1 MTRTKARLVT
11 ALGLLVALTGLTG
24 YWLSRDVD
32 RATLTEDQRQL
43 LALDE
48 DDFHASFI
56 VAGRDILYANQGAE
70 PIYRQDGTIIG
81 WRPINGYTSSQGAN
95 TDTILYVA
103 IRGDDITM
111 VALPRDLW
119 QEDLGYRL
127 NLVYGKRGAEG
138 LRSRVEAI
146 LGVPVDYYAII
157 NLDIFQNIVDALGGV
172 EIDVPYPM
180 HYDDNVG
187 GVHIHFEAGPR
198 HMDGED
204 ASLFIRY
211 RQTLRG
217 DIDRIDNV
225 KRLAYAMLQRLK
237 EMNVRAV
244 TLVPS
249 LLDTYLSDVETNA
262 SPALIRRLASR
273 VPNLKLVTT
282 ATLPVEEGTT
292 ASGAQVVFS
301 DPVTVNE
308 FMAQTFDG
316 VARDFSEP
324 PEVGLLVTDRSG
336 VAGLGRAY
344 VDAIV
349 AQGVPA
355 ELVALREDDEV
366 EPGPTR
372 LYATLEAWSDADYYA
387 ELLHAGKQ
395 QVARLSP
402 FDGRSVDLELVLG
415 ADAVQRVDHAT
426 AAVTTA
432 SAAR

>member
-1 MTRTKARLVT
+1 MTRTRARLVT
-11 ALGLLVALTGLTG
+11 LLGICVALAGLTG
-24 YWLSRDVD
+24 YWFTRDVA
-32 RATLTEDQRQL
+32 RATLTDDQRAL
-43 LALDE
+43 LDLDE
-48 DDFHASFI
+48 NEFHASFV
-56 VAGRDILYANQGAE
+56 VAGRDILYANEGAE
-70 PIYRQDGTIIG
+70 PIYQQDGTIIG
-81 WRPINGYTSSQGAN
+81 WRPINGYTSNQGAN

-119 QEDLGYRL
+119 QEDLGYRV

-157 NLDIFQNIVDALGGV
+157 KLDIFQNIVDALGGV
-172 EIDVPYPM
+172 EIDVPYDM

-187 GVHIHFEAGPR
+187 GVHIHFDAGPQ
-198 HMDGED
+198 HMSGED

-237 EMNVRAV
+237 DMNVRAV

-262 SPALIRRLASR
+262 SPTLVRQLATR

-292 ASGAQVVFS
+292 SSGAQVVFS

-336 VAGLGRAY
+336 IPGTGQVYIDAMVAH
-344 VDAIV
+344 
-349 AQGVPA
+349 GVPE
-355 ELVALREDDEV
+355 ELIRLREDDQV

-372 LYATLEAWSDADYYA
+372 LYATLDAWADADYYA

-402 FDGRSVDLELVLG
+402 FGGRSVDLELVLG
-415 ADAVQRVDHAT
+415 ADAGERVDHG
-426 AAVTTA
+426 AAVTA
-432 SAAR
+432 SVANSP

>member
-1 MTRTKARLVT
+1 MTRTRARLVT
-11 ALGLLVALTGLTG
+11 LLGLLVALVGLTG
-24 YWLSRDVD
+24 YWLSKDVK
-32 RATLTEDQRQL
+32 RGTLTDEQRRLLDIEED
-43 LALDE
+43 E
-48 DDFHASFI
+48 FHASFI
-56 VAGRDILYANQGAE
+56 VAGRDILYANEGAE

-81 WRPINGYTSSQGAN
+81 WRPINGYSSSQGAN

-103 IRGDDITM
+103 IRGDDITL

-127 NLVYGKRGAEG
+127 NLVYGKRGGEG

-157 NLDIFQNIVDALGGV
+157 KLDIFQNIVDALGGV
-172 EIDVPYPM
+172 EIDVPYDM
-180 HYDDNVG
+180 DYDDNVG

-262 SPALIRRLASR
+262 SPALVRQLATRL
-273 VPNLKLVTT
+273 PNLRLVTT

-336 VAGLGRAY
+336 IAGLGQVY
-344 VDAIV
+344 VDAIA

-355 ELVALREDDEV
+355 ELVTLREDDQV

-372 LYATLEAWSDADYYA
+372 LFATLDAWTDADYYA

-402 FDGRSVDLELVLG
+402 YAGRAVNLELVLG
-415 ADAVQRVDHAT
+415 ADAGERVDHRT
-426 AAVTTA
+426 AVTA

>member
-1 MTRTKARLVT
+1 MTRTRARLVT
-11 ALGLLVALTGLTG
+11 LLGLLVALVGLTG
-24 YWLSRDVD
+24 YWLSKDVK
-32 RATLTEDQRQL
+32 RGTLTDEQRRLLDIEED
-43 LALDE
+43 E
-48 DDFHASFI
+48 FHASFI
-56 VAGRDILYANQGAE
+56 VAGRDILYANEGAE

-81 WRPINGYTSSQGAN
+81 WRPINGYSSSQGAN

-103 IRGDDITM
+103 IRGDDITL

-127 NLVYGKRGAEG
+127 NLVYGKRGGEG

-157 NLDIFQNIVDALGGV
+157 KLDIFQNIVDALGGV
-172 EIDVPYPM
+172 EIDVPYDM
-180 HYDDNVG
+180 DYDDNVG

-262 SPALIRRLASR
+262 SPALVRQLATRL
-273 VPNLKLVTT
+273 PNLRLVTT

-336 VAGLGRAY
+336 IAGLGQVY

-355 ELVALREDDEV
+355 ELVTLREDDQV

-372 LYATLEAWSDADYYA
+372 LFATLDAWTDADYYA

-402 FDGRSVDLELVLG
+402 YAGRAVNLELVLG
-415 ADAVQRVDHAT
+415 ADAGERVDHRT
-426 AAVTTA
+426 AVTA

>member
-1 MTRTKARLVT
+1 MTRTRARLVT
-11 ALGLLVALTGLTG
+11 LLGLLVALVGLTG
-24 YWLSRDVD
+24 YWLSKDVK
-32 RATLTEDQRQL
+32 RGTLTDEQRRLLDIEED
-43 LALDE
+43 E
-48 DDFHASFI
+48 FHASFI
-56 VAGRDILYANQGAE
+56 VAGRDILYANEGAE

-81 WRPINGYTSSQGAN
+81 WRPINGYSSSQGAN

-103 IRGDDITM
+103 IRGDDITL

-127 NLVYGKRGAEG
+127 NLVYGKRGGEG

-157 NLDIFQNIVDALGGV
+157 KLDIFQNIVDALGGV
-172 EIDVPYPM
+172 EIDVPYDM
-180 HYDDNVG
+180 DYDDNVG

-211 RQTLRG
+211 RQSLRG

-262 SPALIRRLASR
+262 SPALVRQLATRL
-273 VPNLKLVTT
+273 PNLRLVTT

-336 VAGLGRAY
+336 IAGLGQVY

-355 ELVALREDDEV
+355 ELVTLREDDQV

-372 LYATLEAWSDADYYA
+372 LFATLDAWTDADYYA

-402 FDGRSVDLELVLG
+402 YAGRAVNLELVLG
-415 ADAVQRVDHAT
+415 ADAGERVDHRT
-426 AAVTTA
+426 AVTA